1 MVFRAKWMIA
11 TATAIAM
18 SVPAL
23 AQDATGQNLDKQ
35 LEATAS
41 PINLTSLVAAAD
53 AEAAD
58 CGPAKC
64 TTSASCGDSCFSPQN
79 CCTGWMHQWDECK
92 WIKIGAGIRA
102 SYNNVENGAAN
113 GTDAHDFNVD
123 NTRIYMSGQGHPFLG
138 FELNTDINN
147 AQGFVP
153 AAEMRVLDA
162 VVKMKLTDNVNLW
175 AGRLLPPSDRSN
187 LDGPFFLNV
196 YSFPWTQFGMYNIFQ
211 GRDDGAALWGQTG
224 GGQFKW
230 QVGLFDGAPAPT
242 TGDDNLMFTGRVV
255 LNLLDPE
262 PGYYNASTYYG
273 EKEIL
278 ALGMSLFHQQDV
290 SGTAADPRA
299 YTAWNL
305 DFLFETTLENCGV
318 ATLEAAY
325 YDFDDD
331 DAVRDGL
338 PSATQATDAFG
349 SSRQGES
356 YFITALYLMP
366 DTICIGN
373 LSGRLQPHYRYQEYD
388 RSVERAGSRASQWD
402 LGVHYIMDGHNARLT
417 AVYEHLKTIDN
428 DSQGIFR
435 LGAQVQF

>member
-1 MVFRAKWMIA
+1 
-11 TATAIAM
+11 
-18 SVPAL
+18 
-23 AQDATGQNLDKQ
+23 
-35 LEATAS
+35 
-41 PINLTSLVAAAD
+41 
-53 AEAAD
+53 
-58 CGPAKC
+58 
-64 TTSASCGDSCFSPQN
+64 
-79 CCTGWMHQWDECK
+79 
-92 WIKIGAGIRA
+92 
-102 SYNNVENGAAN
+102 
-113 GTDAHDFNVD
+113 
-123 NTRIYMSGQGHPFLG
+123 
-138 FELNTDINN
+138 
-147 AQGFVP
+147 
-153 AAEMRVLDA
+153 
-162 VVKMKLTDNVNLW
+162 
-175 AGRLLPPSDRSN
+175 
-187 LDGPFFLNV
+187 
-196 YSFPWTQFGMYNIFQ
+196 
-211 GRDDGAALWGQTG
+211 
-224 GGQFKW
+224 
-230 QVGLFDGAPAPT
+230 
-242 TGDDNLMFTGRVV
+242 MFTGRVV

-290 SGTAADPRA
+290 NGTAADPRA

-305 DFLFETTLENCGV
+305 DFLFETTLDNCGV

-338 PSATQATDAFG
+338 PSATQATDGFG

-388 RSVERAGSRASQWD
+388 RSVELAGSRASQWD
-402 LGVHYIMDGHNARLT
+402 LGVHYVMDGHNARLT

-435 LGAQVQF
+435 LGAQLQF